1 MKRKILLSTI
11 ILIVTLITG
20 KISYAAIEIV
30 PSKTGDG
37 KDPIVRTSVS
47 NSYYLCRSMKNSGES
62 LVGTN
67 VDVHLSTNKDWGA
80 VSYLSDSIYGTNGAG
95 QNTGVR
101 VTINGVNYYSTTN
114 NITGVMNWGSNPN
127 TTMYTQTAGLI
138 NNYTSGNDNVT
149 ELYTNRETNYVDFIN
164 PTVAT
169 NTKGMAIHES
179 DKKYN
184 TSFACNNNAAN
195 NYPCSYRQGLF
206 GGVFGASAFDYSL
219 NQKRSNGGPY
229 GDVTFRPVI
238 WN

>member
-1 MKRKILLSTI
+1 MRRKILLSTI

-67 VDVHLSTNKDWGA
+67 VDVHLATNKDWGA
-80 VSYLSDSIYGTNGAG
+80 VSYLSDSIYGTNTQGG
-95 QNTGVR
+95 NTGVR

-127 TTMYTQTAGLI
+127 TTMYTQTAGLVSS
-138 NNYTSGNDNVT
+138 YTSGLDDIT
-149 ELYTNRETNYVDFIN
+149 ELYANRDSNHVEYLDLS
-164 PTVAT
+164 VAN
-169 NTKGMAIHES
+169 NTKGMAAHETNS
-179 DKKYN
+179 KYN
-184 TSFACNNNAAN
+184 TKFYTFNIR
-195 NYPCSYRQGLF
+195 NYPTSIRQGLF
-206 GGVFGASAFDYSL
+206 AGSFGFNIGAGYLGNNRTDGSAF
-219 NQKRSNGGPY
+219 
-229 GDVTFRPVI
+229 GDTTFRPVI

>member
-20 KISYAAIEIV
+20 IISYAAIEIV

-127 TTMYTQTAGLI
+127 TTMYTQTAGLV
-138 NNYTSGNDNVT
+138 TGRGSGNDNIA
-149 ELYTNRETNYVDFIN
+149 ELYTNRETKYVDHIN
-164 PTVAT
+164 PTSGT
-169 NTKGMAIHES
+169 QTIGMAIYET
-179 DKKYN
+179 KGKYSS
-184 TSFACNNNAAN
+184 SFKTYSQSNN
-195 NYPCSYRQGLF
+195 PGSIREGLF
-206 GGVFGASAFDYSL
+206 GGTFGELSTICSGQPSDTI
-219 NQKRSNGGPY
+219 
-229 GDVTFRPVI
+229 TFRPII

>member
-67 VDVHLSTNKDWGA
+67 VDVHLATNKDWGA

-164 PTVAT
+164 PNVAT
-169 NTKGMAIHES
+169 NTKGMAVQETGTKYGSKYRTGI
-179 DKKYN
+179 DK
-184 TSFACNNNAAN
+184 
-195 NYPCSYRQGLF
+195 NYPGSVRIGLF
-206 GGVFGASAFDYSL
+206 GGLFGSDAWV
-219 NQKRSNGGPY
+219 GIEY
-229 GDVTFRPVI
+229 GHAEGRQWYDTTFRPVI

>member
-127 TTMYTQTAGLI
+127 TTMYTQTAGLLRSATE
-138 NNYTSGNDNVT
+138 NENVT
-149 ELYTNRETNYVDFIN
+149 ELYKNKETKYVDYIVPN
-164 PTVAT
+164 NASSTI
-169 NTKGMAIHES
+169 GMAIQETS
-179 DKKYN
+179 GKY
-184 TSFACNNNAAN
+184 SSVFRVIEWGGFI
-195 NYPCSYRQGLF
+195 SVRKGLF
-206 GGVFGASAFDYSL
+206 GGTFPQNYDGMKGSGEPTSDA
-219 NQKRSNGGPY
+219 
-229 GDVTFRPVI
+229 TFRPVI